1 MELLEVKQKV
11 KQFLVEEFEI
21 REELITDD
29 ASLKDDLG
37 IESLDFIDI
46 VVIVEDVFGFKI
58 KTEEIKD
65 ITTFDLFCKNILE
78 KAK

>member
-11 KQFLVEEFEI
+11 KKILVEEFEI

-58 KTEEIKD
+58 QSEEIKD
-65 ITTFDLFCKNILE
+65 ITTFDLFCKYILE
-78 KAK
+78 KTK